1 MAKVKTYDYNR
12 AENTLTV
19 TYESGTVRKYS
30 ADRLPKSVHT
40 FICEDVVYCTIS
52 SLIDEYKA
60 EKALLIPVLHNSSI
74 SSDIYRDASIKSSA
88 LFHKY
93 YTLRELFLNL
103 PVSELCYEIRYFYSY
118 FSDVVSSEDE
128 FYVRFRECYV
138 LSLEAIKELAKRLH
152 FSPNDE
158 FFELTFSHIL
168 SIKFP
173 ETAPTETIPTELP
186 ESSDNEPATEETT
199 PAVSEPTETVP
210 ESASSD
216 NVTFDQSYNELL
228 TEETT
233 PAKETSSEVSEC
245 QYCPEC
251 IYYKTCSSHRYC
263 DDIQRHIS
271 LFSCFEPCCCSYI
284 PDVDYIYEEQKKT
297 EPAYD
302 PEVDLDCWENVTN
315 SDDWEDVPEYE
326 VILDDAD
333 LPF

>member
-138 LSLEAIKELAKRLH
+138 LSLEAVKELAKRLG
-152 FSPNDE
+152 FSPDDDS
-158 FFELTFSHIL
+158 FELTFSHIL

-199 PAVSEPTETVP
+199 PA
-210 ESASSD
+210 
-216 NVTFDQSYNELL
+216 
-228 TEETT
+228 
-233 PAKETSSEVSEC
+233 KETSSEVSEC
-245 QYCPEC
+245 QYCSEC

-263 DDIQRHIS
+263 DDTQRHIS

-302 PEVDLDCWENVTN
+302 PEVDL
-315 SDDWEDVPEYE
+315 
-326 VILDDAD
+326 
-333 LPF
+333 